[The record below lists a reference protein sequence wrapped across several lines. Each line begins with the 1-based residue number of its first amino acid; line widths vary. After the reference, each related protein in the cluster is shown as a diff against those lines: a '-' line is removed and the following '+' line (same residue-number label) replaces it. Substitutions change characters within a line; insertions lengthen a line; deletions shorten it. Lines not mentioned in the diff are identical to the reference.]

1 MRRIMLAAIAPA
13 LITACTSSPVD
24 PAGAKSV
31 PAQRLYAN
39 QEQIHPGAKLII
51 TRDSGYW
58 AAGGCMAKVVI
69 DGKKAARMDTGE
81 VATFWISPG
90 RHFVG
95 IDGDD
100 EGSGLCAMQIGQ
112 QLKELSTE
120 IAPGEVQRF
129 RITGQN
135 GVDIRPSS
143 I

>member
-1 MRRIMLAAIAPA
+1 MHRIMLAVAATA
-13 LITACTSSPVD
+13 LITGCTSDPVD
-24 PAGAKSV
+24 PAKAKAV
-31 PAQRLYAN
+31 PHQRLYSH
-39 QEQIHPGAKLII
+39 QVKVESGAKLVIS
-51 TRDSGYW
+51 RDSGYW
-58 AAGGCMAKVVI
+58 ASGGCIAQVLI

-81 VATFWISPG
+81 VATFEVRPG
-90 RHFVG
+90 RHFIG

-112 QLKELSTE
+112 QLKEITTE
-120 IAPGEVQRF
+120 ISAGEVQRF

>member
-1 MRRIMLAAIAPA
+1 MHRIMLAVAAATLIAS
-13 LITACTSSPVD
+13 CTSTPVD
-24 PAGAKSV
+24 STKAKAV
-31 PAQRLYAN
+31 PTQRLFAH
-39 QEQIHPGAKLII
+39 QAEVESGAKLII

-58 AAGGCMAKVVI
+58 ASGGCIAKVLI
-69 DGKKAARMDTGE
+69 DGTKAARMDTGE
-81 VATFWISPG
+81 VATFFVKPG

-112 QLKELSTE
+112 QLKEITTE
-120 IAPGEVQRF
+120 ISAGEVQRF

-135 GVDIRPSS
+135 GLDIRPSS

>member
-1 MRRIMLAAIAPA
+1 MHRIMLAVAATA
-13 LITACTSSPVD
+13 LITGCTSDPVD
-24 PAGAKSV
+24 PAKAKVV
-31 PAQRLYAN
+31 PHQRLYSH
-39 QEQIHPGAKLII
+39 QVKVESGAKLVI

-58 AAGGCMAKVVI
+58 ASGGCIAQVLI

-81 VATFWISPG
+81 VATFEVRPG
-90 RHFVG
+90 RHFIG

-112 QLKELSTE
+112 QLKEITTE
-120 IAPGEVQRF
+120 ISAGEVQRF

>member
-1 MRRIMLAAIAPA
+1 MHKITTVIAFSGLIAGCSSQPIDPA
-13 LITACTSSPVD
+13 LAKPV
-24 PAGAKSV
+24 PRERLYSHQAQTEAGAKLV
-31 PAQRLYAN
+31 
-39 QEQIHPGAKLII
+39 I

-58 AAGGCMAKVVI
+58 ASGGCIAQVLI

-81 VATFWISPG
+81 VATFEVKPG
-90 RHFVG
+90 RHFIG

-100 EGSGLCAMQIGQ
+100 EGGGLCAMQIGQ
-112 QLKELSTE
+112 QLKEITTE
-120 IAPGEVQRF
+120 ISAGEVQRF

>member
-1 MRRIMLAAIAPA
+1 MHRIMLAVATTA
-13 LITACTSSPVD
+13 LITGCTSKPID
-24 PAGAKSV
+24 PAKAMPV
-31 PAQRLYAN
+31 PHQRLYSH
-39 QEQIHPGAKLII
+39 QVELEPGAKLVI

-58 AAGGCMAKVVI
+58 ASGGCIAQVLI

-81 VATFWISPG
+81 VATFEVKPG
-90 RHFVG
+90 RHFIG

-112 QLKELSTE
+112 QFKEITTE
-120 IAPGEVQRF
+120 ISAGEVQRF

>member
-1 MRRIMLAAIAPA
+1 MHRIMLAVVATA
-13 LITACTSSPVD
+13 LISGCTSKPID
-24 PAGAKSV
+24 PNEAKAV
-31 PAQRLYAN
+31 PHQRLYSH
-39 QEQIHPGAKLII
+39 QVKTEPGAKLVI

-58 AAGGCMAKVVI
+58 ASGGCIAQVLI

-81 VATFWISPG
+81 VAIFEVKPG
-90 RHFVG
+90 RHFIG

-112 QLKELSTE
+112 QLKEITTE
-120 IAPGEVQRF
+120 ISAGEVQRF

>member
-1 MRRIMLAAIAPA
+1 MHRIMLTAVAAA
-13 LITACTSSPVD
+13 LLTACTSAPVD
-24 PAGAKSV
+24 PTTAKAV
-31 PAQRLYAN
+31 PAQRLFAH
-39 QEQIHPGAKLII
+39 QDAVQPGARLVI
-51 TRDSGYW
+51 TRDAGYW
-58 AAGGCMAKVVI
+58 ASGGCMAKVVI

-81 VATFWISPG
+81 VATFWVAPG

-100 EGSGLCAMQIGQ
+100 QGSGLCAMQMGQ
-112 QLKELSTE
+112 QLKEVAADIGEGE
-120 IAPGEVQRF
+120 IHRF

>member
-1 MRRIMLAAIAPA
+1 MHKIMTVIACSV
-13 LITACTSSPVD
+13 LIASCSSEPID
-24 PAGAKSV
+24 PARAKSV
-31 PAQRLYAN
+31 PHERLYSHQA
-39 QEQIHPGAKLII
+39 QIKAGAKLVI

-58 AAGGCMAKVVI
+58 ASGGCIAKVLI

-81 VATFWISPG
+81 VATFEVQPG

-100 EGSGLCAMQIGQ
+100 EGGGLCAMQIGQ
-112 QLKELSTE
+112 QLKEITTE
-120 IAPGEVQRF
+120 VSVGEVQRF

-135 GVDIRPSS
+135 GLDIRPSS